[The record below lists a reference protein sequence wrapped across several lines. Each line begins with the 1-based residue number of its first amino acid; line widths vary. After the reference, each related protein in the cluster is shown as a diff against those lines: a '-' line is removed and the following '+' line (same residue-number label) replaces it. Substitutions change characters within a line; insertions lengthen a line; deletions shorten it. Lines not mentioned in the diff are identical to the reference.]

1 MKTWRTKMNRSL
13 ALVLT
18 IVLVSL
24 TGARAENL
32 GVFGGHVGN
41 HGCFFC
47 HTPHSKGAIEVLNS
61 GNSNLRGTQ
70 LGLSLGAG
78 TPLPHTFN
86 MQGAGQSLAG
96 TLYLWANPVTQT
108 TYTTWEGTTIS
119 AAGMT
124 TKTAAV
130 HTILCLSCHDSSM
143 GNTSMGTLGG
153 SWLGGCAGGCTPVG
167 GTGNASFDP
176 QYMYGIGQVFWT
188 NNGANNG
195 WSSVGSLQATHP
207 VDVAWPTN
215 GAYWLVTISGT
226 TATFTDTSFALG
238 DGNFGHPSKL
248 YVQGSTAYVECTSCH
263 EPHRYSEY
271 AYQVGSVWKFGTTTD
286 YLRGPYQTANGS
298 LQANFCRECHYEK
311 AMAYITA
318 GGAAQ

>member
-1 MKTWRTKMNRSL
+1 MNRSL

-124 TKTAAV
+124 TKRRQCIPSFACPATTAPWVTLPWVRWAAV
-130 HTILCLSCHDSSM
+130 GWAGARAVALQWVER
-143 GNTSMGTLGG
+143 GTPPLIR
-153 SWLGGCAGGCTPVG
+153 STCT
-167 GTGNASFDP
+167 A
-176 QYMYGIGQVFWT
+176 
-188 NNGANNG
+188 
-195 WSSVGSLQATHP
+195 
-207 VDVAWPTN
+207 
-215 GAYWLVTISGT
+215 
-226 TATFTDTSFALG
+226 
-238 DGNFGHPSKL
+238 
-248 YVQGSTAYVECTSCH
+248 
-263 EPHRYSEY
+263 
-271 AYQVGSVWKFGTTTD
+271 
-286 YLRGPYQTANGS
+286 
-298 LQANFCRECHYEK
+298 
-311 AMAYITA
+311 
-318 GGAAQ
+318 